1 MLTDPVA
8 DMLTRIR
15 NAIGARHDHVRIPA
29 SNTKHEVARILREEG
44 YVKSVE
50 SIEDGTQ
57 GAIDIELK
65 YVGGEESAITGL
77 QRVSKPGCRIYY
89 GKSDL
94 PRILNGLGVA
104 IISTSRGVLTD
115 RQCREHGIGGEVLCE
130 VW

>member
-1 MLTDPVA
+1 MMTDPVA

-29 SNTKHEVARILREEG
+29 SKTKHEIARILREEG

-50 SIEDGTQ
+50 PIEDGPQ

-77 QRVSKPGCRIYY
+77 QRVSKPGCRIYC